1 MTHLGAHLPVE
12 GLSQCLAGAGGE
24 PAVGPPAF
32 SGEEGAGRAGSPHR
46 GSLTYPHA
54 FLSPDERWLE
64 PAALPP
70 VERGLEKPLPNYLL
84 KAASPAQMV

>member
-1 MTHLGAHLPVE
+1 MSGWGRRGACCRP
-12 GLSQCLAGAGGE
+12 SCLLRGGRGGAGWQ
-24 PAVGPPAF
+24 PP
-32 SGEEGAGRAGSPHR
+32 PW
-46 GSLTYPHA
+46 LTYPHA

-70 VERGLEKPLPNYLL
+70 VERSLEKPLPNYLL